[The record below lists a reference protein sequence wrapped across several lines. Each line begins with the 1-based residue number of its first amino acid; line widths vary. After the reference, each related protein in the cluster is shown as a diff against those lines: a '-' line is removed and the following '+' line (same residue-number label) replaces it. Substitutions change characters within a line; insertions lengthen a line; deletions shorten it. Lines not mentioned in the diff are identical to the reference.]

1 MCLNSEPD
9 DGLRGLTPALAAM
22 DPIVVSKPHGAGP
35 HDAGPHG
42 AGLAQ
47 SPSPAAVLERVIVP
61 GFESKTRVGMQR
73 AQDFI
78 AKFCYLL
85 G

>member
-22 DPIVVSKPHGAGP
+22 DPIVVSKPHG
-35 HDAGPHG
+35 AGPHG